1 MIWLIAVIIW
11 AVILLL
17 PKIYNGLK
25 VIFSLAIMYGFREA
39 FNAWADRH
47 VILAIT
53 LSVLFFGII
62 IGVWIAKQ
70 VQITR
75 DNKRI
80 DAENAAKQAGQNQY
94 VLFFELPLDDYEFL
108 KSLSIDL
115 FENVES
121 MQKTSTSL
129 LLFFANDKQAS
140 DFQHTYISALT
151 YLGNDEYDEPT
162 EIGLKMESIYDQH
175 FLLSPMKRE

>member
-25 VIFSLAIMYGFREA
+25 VIFSLAILYGFREA

-53 LSVLFFGII
+53 LSVLFFGSI

-108 KSLSIDL
+108 RSFGENL
-115 FENVES
+115 FDNVARIKFEDNWA
-121 MQKTSTSL
+121 TL
-129 LLFFANDKQAS
+129 RR
-140 DFQHTYISALT
+140 
-151 YLGNDEYDEPT
+151 YLRPIFCNRCKKG
-162 EIGLKMESIYDQH
+162 
-175 FLLSPMKRE
+175 KRNGQYTRKLGEFITQ

>member
-1 MIWLIAVIIW
+1 
-11 AVILLL
+11 
-17 PKIYNGLK
+17 
-25 VIFSLAIMYGFREA
+25 
-39 FNAWADRH
+39 
-47 VILAIT
+47 
-53 LSVLFFGII
+53 
-62 IGVWIAKQ
+62 
-70 VQITR
+70 
-75 DNKRI
+75 
-80 DAENAAKQAGQNQY
+80 
-94 VLFFELPLDDYEFL
+94 
-108 KSLSIDL
+108 
-115 FENVES
+115 